1 MEARNLMKRF
11 NLLFTIG
18 LIMAAFLLTGCPKK
32 KPPIEPEAID
42 TTSTTKPDVPT
53 DETIPET
60 KTMEALKESQFKT
73 VYFDFDKFNL
83 RPDAKAAL
91 DHNYGLLTEHTD
103 VIIKIEGHC
112 DERGTVEY
120 NLSLGEKRARSA
132 QDYLVGL
139 GIKPNR
145 ITIIS
150 YGKERPLDP
159 RHNDEAWDK
168 NRRDEFRIIS
178 Q

>member
-1 MEARNLMKRF
+1 MKRF
-11 NLLFTIG
+11 NLLLSIG
-18 LIMAAFLLTGCPKK
+18 LLMACFLLTGCPKK
-32 KPPIEPEAID
+32 RPPIEPEAID
-42 TTSTTKPDVPT
+42 TSSTVKPDVPT
-53 DETIPET
+53 GGDDETIPT
-60 KTMEALKESQFKT
+60 TPDQLKESQFKT

-91 DHNYGLLTEHTD
+91 DFNYDLLAAHTD

-120 NLSLGEKRARSA
+120 NLSLGEKRARAA

-139 GIKPNR
+139 GVKPNR
-145 ITIIS
+145 ISVIS
-150 YGKERPLDP
+150 YGKERPVDP
-159 RHNDEAWDK
+159 RHNEEAWAK

>member
-1 MEARNLMKRF
+1 M
-11 NLLFTIG
+11 
-18 LIMAAFLLTGCPKK
+18 
-32 KPPIEPEAID
+32 PIEPENID
-42 TTSTTKPDVPT
+42 TTPAVKPNVPDDDTTPGA
-53 DETIPET
+53 E
-60 KTMEALKESQFKT
+60 TMEALKESQFKT
-73 VYFDFDKFNL
+73 VFFDFDKFNL
-83 RPDAKAAL
+83 RPDAKTAL
-91 DHNYGLLTEHTD
+91 DHNYALLKEHAD

-120 NLSLGEKRARSA
+120 NLSLGEKRARAA

-145 ITIIS
+145 ITVIS
-150 YGKERPLDP
+150 YGKERPVDP
-159 RHNDEAWDK
+159 RHNEEAWDK

>member
-1 MEARNLMKRF
+1 
-11 NLLFTIG
+11 
-18 LIMAAFLLTGCPKK
+18 MAAFLLTGCPKK

-42 TTSTTKPDVPT
+42 TTTAVEPNVP
-53 DETIPET
+53 EEEIIPET
-60 KTMEALKESQFKT
+60 QTGEDLKESQFKT

-83 RPDAKAAL
+83 RLDAKAAL
-91 DHNYGLLTEHTD
+91 DFNYDLLAAHTG

-120 NLSLGEKRARSA
+120 NLSLGEKRARAA

-139 GIKPNR
+139 GVKPAR
-145 ITIIS
+145 ISVIS
-150 YGKERPLDP
+150 YGKERPVDP
-159 RHNDEAWDK
+159 RHNEEAWDK

>member
-1 MEARNLMKRF
+1 MKSSKLI
-11 NLLFTIG
+11 LL
-18 LIMAAFLLTGCPKK
+18 LVLAMSVMALGFSCGK
-32 KPPIEPEAID
+32 KPKPIEPEKID
-42 TTSTTKPDVPT
+42 TTTTVKPNVPDDDT
-53 DETIPET
+53 TPGSE
-60 KTMEALKESQFKT
+60 TMEDLKESQFKT

-83 RPDAKAAL
+83 RPDAKGAL
-91 DHNYGLLTEHTD
+91 DHNFALLTEHTD

-120 NLSLGEKRARSA
+120 NLSLGEKRARAA

-139 GIKPNR
+139 GIKPGR
-145 ITIIS
+145 ITVIS
-150 YGKERPLDP
+150 YGKERPVDP
-159 RHNDEAWDK
+159 RHNEEAWGK

>member
-1 MEARNLMKRF
+1 MKRF
-11 NLLFTIG
+11 NLLFTMG

-42 TTSTTKPDVPT
+42 TSSTLKPDVA
-53 DETIPET
+53 EEEVIPET
-60 KTMEALKESQFKT
+60 PTGEALKESQFKT

-91 DHNYGLLTEHTD
+91 DHNFGLLKEHTD

-120 NLSLGEKRARSA
+120 NLSLGEKRARAA